1 MGAQNIT
8 KEGVLE
14 HAIFSDFESVVILI
28 VFHNVKLLSIIIHMG
43 IVFQQSWGLS
53 CRPHSSRTP

>member
-14 HAIFSDFESVVILI
+14 TTIFSEFESVVILI

-43 IVFQQSWGLS
+43 IVFSAIL
-53 CRPHSSRTP
+53 RFVM